1 LPIVNSAIANPRP
14 TELAGALKR
23 GLGRG
28 AQRRRDTPSK
38 TIVSIPF
45 STPPSDRRSNGWSAR
60 RSSLPV
66 YHHDAFI
73 QLWTGE
79 AEVISYLARA
89 VLQQDRTPLNVTVKF
104 SSSMPLPGS
113 SVTMGLLRMNNS
125 GSAP

>member
-1 LPIVNSAIANPRP
+1 MITVANRSQIANRQSAIANPRP
-14 TELAGALKR
+14 TELAGAL
-23 GLGRG
+23 
-28 AQRRRDTPSK
+28 
-38 TIVSIPF
+38 
-45 STPPSDRRSNGWSAR
+45 
-60 RSSLPV
+60 RSSLSV